1 VRVLALAGLLVVALG
16 VGLWLLIMRDDD
28 AKVVPDA
35 KAAPAK
41 SDEPSA
47 APLAGEMPARKVEN
61 MGAEIGKAIASQRTK
76 DDRVAPSLDGEGAGS
91 GSGSGKPATPEDHL
105 RWSLMRAVHSLEPAI
120 IECMDAGRKNGE
132 TFSDSIASYGFIF
145 SKKGDEIVFD
155 EATLEYG
162 PFSDA
167 TNTCIKNAGKTIAL
181 ERMPENATRMK
192 IFSKLT
198 VQKGDIMNVQMPS
211 FHVLETEL

>member
-1 VRVLALAGLLVVALG
+1 MRVLAVAGLVVVALG
-16 VGLWLLIMRDDD
+16 VALWLLIMRDDD
-28 AKVVPDA
+28 TQVVPDA

-41 SDEPSA
+41 TEEAPT
-47 APLAGEMPARKVEN
+47 APLAEMPARKVEN
-61 MGAEIGKAIASQRTK
+61 VGAEIGKAIAAQRAK
-76 DDRVAPSLDGEGAGS
+76 DDRAAPSLAAETAGS
-91 GSGSGKPATPEDHL
+91 GSGSARVTPEDHL
-105 RWSLMRAVHSLEPAI
+105 RWSLMRAVHTLEPAI

-132 TFSDSIASYGFIF
+132 SFSDSIASYGFIF
-145 SKKGDEIVFD
+145 SKKGEEIVFD

-167 TNTCIKNAGKTIAL
+167 TNACIKNAGKTMAL
-181 ERMPENATRMK
+181 ERMPEGATRVK

-211 FHVLETEL
+211 FHVLETGP